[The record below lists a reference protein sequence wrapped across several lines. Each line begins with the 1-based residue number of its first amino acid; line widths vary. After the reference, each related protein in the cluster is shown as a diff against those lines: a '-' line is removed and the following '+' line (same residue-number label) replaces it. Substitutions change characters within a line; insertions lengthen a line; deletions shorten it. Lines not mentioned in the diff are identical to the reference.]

1 MTESI
6 TIKKLKDF
14 FSDSIIEIIPN
25 IHNETIILKKENIF
39 KILKFLRDDDELDYN
54 ALMDITVIDYLK
66 HPIKRKDR
74 FEVVYILYSFT
85 KFHRVIIKSPVSIK
99 EPYIDS
105 VCSLWKSANWGERE
119 AYDMY
124 GIKFNN
130 HPNLKRILNH
140 HEFVGY
146 PLRKD
151 YPIKKRQELSLNDSL
166 IDEMEKKLVEKG
178 LK

>member
-1 MTESI
+1 MNESI
-6 TIKKLKDF
+6 TIKKLKKF
-14 FSDSIIEIIPN
+14 FSDSIIEITDN
-25 IHNETIILKKENIF
+25 KHNDTIIVKKENIF
-39 KILKFLRDDDELDYN
+39 EILKFLKDDKELDYN
-54 ALMDITVIDYLK
+54 VLMDITVIDYLK
-66 HPIKRKDR
+66 YPIKKQER
-74 FEVVYILYSFT
+74 FEVVYILYSLN
-85 KFHRVIIKSPVSIK
+85 KFHRVIIKTPVSLK

-105 VCSLWKSANWGERE
+105 VTSLWKSADWAERE

-140 HEFVGY
+140 HEFVGH

-166 IDEMEKKLVEKG
+166 MDEMDKKLIQKG